1 MLSLDQLMEDPLLQV
16 WDAHR
21 VVTALTR
28 ALLRCPSPD
37 VQRWFFFPRSV

>member
-1 MLSLDQLMEDPLLQV
+1 MLSLDEMMEDPLLQI

-28 ALLRCPSPD
+28 ALLRAQRHD
-37 VQRWFFFPRSV
+37 VQRWFFFPRPV